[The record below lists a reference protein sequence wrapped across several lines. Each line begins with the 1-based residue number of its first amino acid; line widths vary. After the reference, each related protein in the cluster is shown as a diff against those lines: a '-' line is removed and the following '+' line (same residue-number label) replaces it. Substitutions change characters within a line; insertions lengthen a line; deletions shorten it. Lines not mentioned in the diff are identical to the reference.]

1 MMRRLLVGDELT
13 RQLVRLPHWACDGF
27 SLTAR
32 FDFPTFL
39 DLIGAVGD
47 IALVAEELDHHPDL
61 DIRWRTL
68 RVALTTHSAGGL
80 TQLDVE
86 SAHRVNECARG
97 FGGTAQQPPPAPR

>member
-13 RQLVRLPHWACDGF
+13 RQLVRLPHWVCDGS

-32 FDFPTFL
+32 FDFPTFP

-61 DIRWRTL
+61 DIRWRAL
-68 RVALTTHSAGGL
+68 RVSLTTHSAGGL
-80 TQLDVE
+80 TQLDIE
-86 SAHRVNECARG
+86 SAHRVNECAHG
-97 FGGTAQQPPPAPR
+97 FGGTAQQPSPAPR

>member
-1 MMRRLLVGDELT
+1 MRRLLVGDELT
-13 RQLVRLPHWACDGF
+13 RQLVRLPHWTCDGT

-32 FDFPTFL
+32 FDFPTFP
-39 DLIGAVGD
+39 DLIGAVGE

-68 RVALTTHSAGGL
+68 RVELTTHSAGGL

-86 SAHRVNECARG
+86 SAHRVDGCVRDL
-97 FGGTAQQPPPAPR
+97 GGTAQHPQPAPR